1 MGTLNHSGPDKAAQ
15 RMVEKQEKERR
26 KKAMRQ
32 QMADQRKDRRAQRAN
47 ESMLAWACRSFRVV
61 TVGVTLILGGL
72 EVHNSMMAQVEN
84 LPERVLFTALGAWL
98 IFGLVWAGS
107 AIGQMLSLRKNGEG
121 GSEEFRSYRNNVIAY
136 VVGLVLIFLAFMSV
150 R

>member
-1 MGTLNHSGPDKAAQ
+1 
-15 RMVEKQEKERR
+15 
-26 KKAMRQ
+26 
-32 QMADQRKDRRAQRAN
+32 
-47 ESMLAWACRSFRVV
+47 
-61 TVGVTLILGGL
+61 
-72 EVHNSMMAQVEN
+72 MMAQVEN
-84 LPERVLFTALGAWL
+84 LPERVLLTALGAWL